1 MNYFNF
7 HRFLE
12 QALRMEFQVYEE
24 CKNQH
29 LSMVKTYG
37 ELARVSLFQGK
48 SHDAYENLNKG
59 LEMVQEILPQSLSHA
74 RLLYIKGE
82 IDLKNDMENAEKVFN
97 EALEMY
103 KLNLGQESGHP
114 GIPLIQISLA
124 SIFLQ
129 KEDLIKAMETINES
143 LFLFKQIYGL
153 IRHPNQAHSLEIQGM
168 IFAKQ
173 GKFDLAKESF
183 EAALEILY
191 EVFGDQNDHVSIV
204 RMKYS
209 LNNLQ
214 KDVKEKK
221 YPKLKLK
228 EMPHAL
234 IHSK

>member
-1 MNYFNF
+1 MNSFNF
-7 HRFLE
+7 YRFLE

-48 SHDAYENLNKG
+48 SHDAYENVNKG

-114 GIPLIQISLA
+114 GIPLIQISLS

-143 LFLFKQIYGL
+143 LFLFKQIYGS
-153 IRHPNQAHSLEIQGM
+153 IRHPNQAYSLEIQGM

-191 EVFGDQNDHVSIV
+191 EVFGDQNDHVSIA

-214 KDVKEKK
+214 GDVKVKK

-228 EMPHAL
+228 EVPHAL